1 MSHDT
6 QVAPA
11 HAARQIA
18 QYFGQI
24 ADSTEWNHACWQSL
38 FARLV
43 ATGKP
48 PEALTLADI
57 QHAIDQVHIA
67 WGDACAAYPLT
78 SPRARS

>member
-18 QYFGQI
+18 
-24 ADSTEWNHACWQSL
+24 A
-38 FARLV
+38 
-43 ATGKP
+43 GKP
-48 PEALTLADI
+48 PEAFTLADI
-57 QHAIDQVHIA
+57 QSAIDQVHIA
-67 WGDACAAYPLT
+67 WGDACAAHPLT